1 MTPQKP
7 MTGTELYRS
16 LKKRGACKE
25 SLRWVWQNRGFSA
38 EELWKACTR
47 GDWMRWI
54 LFRFWITERCEAIER
69 SQGLWIMLLGRD
81 GTKPQR
87 LRAYKQIANIVRR
100 HIKWSDVEAVLRA

>member
-1 MTPQKP
+1 MRGP
-7 MTGTELYRS
+7 MTGTELYRA

-47 GDWMRWI
+47 GDWMKWI
-54 LFRFWITERCEAIER
+54 LFRFWLPGRGEALDRCF
-69 SQGLWIMLLGRD
+69 SLWVMVLYGE

-87 LRAYKQIANIVRR
+87 LRAYKEIANIIRR
-100 HIKWSDVEAVLRA
+100 HIKWSDVEAALRA